1 MTYKRLVDESNRSKQ
16 RVDEMRR
23 LKELKKDED
32 YQEMIRMVE
41 KDKKMR

>member
-41 KDKKMR
+41 KEKKMR